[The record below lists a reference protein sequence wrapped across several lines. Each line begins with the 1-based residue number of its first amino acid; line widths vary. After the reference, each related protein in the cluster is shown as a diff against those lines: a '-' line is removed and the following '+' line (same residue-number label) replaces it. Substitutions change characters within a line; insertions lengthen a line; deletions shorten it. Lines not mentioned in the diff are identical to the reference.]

1 MAITDVSATHKNAVR
16 AFLKRLQDLMRPY
29 GRGTKGADGS
39 KIGRVLKATD
49 TGQVRP
55 GVRAPV
61 AEKAD
66 YGGFK
71 SLVRHD

>member
-1 MAITDVSATHKNAVR
+1 MAITDVSPTYKNAVR

-29 GRGTKGADGS
+29 GCGTKGADGS
-39 KIGRVLKATD
+39 KIGRILKATD
-49 TGQVRP
+49 TGQVRSS
-55 GVRAPV
+55 VCAPV

-71 SLVRHD
+71 LLVGHN